1 MHPKFSG
8 IPLIL
13 SVNKLWFFKKVWC
26 MFSMRHY
33 SSLLEFW
40 VYLGR
45 YLAYQFYYSKV
56 CFPWNLVCSPD
67 QQCKCKFATWM
78 MFILFIASW
87 LCRRFAIEITY
98 TVISWANLW
107 HPTGLMCHK
116 RFRKT
121 DSRKHLLIS
130 RIQMQIKLHIWSC
143 FSVCPKLF
151 VQSFKQGSLKR
162 LFDLGHFIW

>member
-107 HPTGLMCHK
+107 PNWISLVKTIIPFWWVFSTLDGFLGLCMNK
-116 RFRKT
+116 F
-121 DSRKHLLIS
+121 LIWWI
-130 RIQMQIKLHIWSC
+130 REMWKITK
-143 FSVCPKLF
+143 
-151 VQSFKQGSLKR
+151 
-162 LFDLGHFIW
+162 

>member
-13 SVNKLWFFKKVWC
+13 SVNKLWFFKKVRC

-33 SSLLEFW
+33 SSLLDFR

-107 HPTGLMCHK
+107 PNWISLVKSIIPFWWVFSTLDGFLRFCMNKFLIWWIREMLMITK
-116 RFRKT
+116 
-121 DSRKHLLIS
+121 
-130 RIQMQIKLHIWSC
+130 
-143 FSVCPKLF
+143 
-151 VQSFKQGSLKR
+151 
-162 LFDLGHFIW
+162 